1 MCECASS
8 DDRWRATV
16 FALFNDIQ
24 EARRNRIGGRFG
36 RYSFQ
41 PSSRCPARNTI
52 IYTSLE
58 GVHNLNEDL
67 FSQALQSRGLAA
79 ILRPK
84 SKNSVAVIRAGSM
97 EPEPKG
103 FLQRA
108 QGMAIKGTGALL
120 LLFIAYTCYHVALG
134 ALRAIGVWVG
144 SGILGAAAFFAWRML
159 KGSKK
164 E

>member
-1 MCECASS
+1 MHFMRAMHGWALVLLVSCHAHGALSFSPHFHSRLPLRNPYVPMAS
-8 DDRWRATV
+8 
-16 FALFNDIQ
+16 
-24 EARRNRIGGRFG
+24 AR
-36 RYSFQ
+36 
-41 PSSRCPARNTI
+41 T
-52 IYTSLE
+52 
-58 GVHNLNEDL
+58 
-67 FSQALQSRGLAA
+67 ALQSRGLAA

-120 LLFIAYTCYHVALG
+120 LLFIAYHVALG
-134 ALRAIGVWVG
+134 ALRTIGFWVG

>member
-1 MCECASS
+1 MP
-8 DDRWRATV
+8 TP
-16 FALFNDIQ
+16 
-24 EARRNRIGGRFG
+24 
-36 RYSFQ
+36 SFQ
-41 PSSRCPARNTI
+41 QYPVAGAKGRLSSVRA
-52 IYTSLE
+52 SLNQASASE
-58 GVHNLNEDL
+58 IMRAMRWALA
-67 FSQALQSRGLAA
+67 SAQTALQSRGLAA

-120 LLFIAYTCYHVALG
+120 LLFIAYHVALG
-134 ALRAIGVWVG
+134 ALRTIGFWVG

>member
-1 MCECASS
+1 MRAMRWALAS
-8 DDRWRATV
+8 AQT
-16 FALFNDIQ
+16 
-24 EARRNRIGGRFG
+24 
-36 RYSFQ
+36 
-41 PSSRCPARNTI
+41 
-52 IYTSLE
+52 
-58 GVHNLNEDL
+58 
-67 FSQALQSRGLAA
+67 ALQSRGLAA

-84 SKNSVAVIRAGSM
+84 SKNSVAAIRAGSM

-134 ALRAIGVWVG
+134 ALRTIGFWVG

>member
-1 MCECASS
+1 
-8 DDRWRATV
+8 
-16 FALFNDIQ
+16 
-24 EARRNRIGGRFG
+24 
-36 RYSFQ
+36 
-41 PSSRCPARNTI
+41 
-52 IYTSLE
+52 
-58 GVHNLNEDL
+58 
-67 FSQALQSRGLAA
+67 
-79 ILRPK
+79 
-84 SKNSVAVIRAGSM
+84 M

>member
-1 MCECASS
+1 MRAMRWALAS
-8 DDRWRATV
+8 AQT
-16 FALFNDIQ
+16 
-24 EARRNRIGGRFG
+24 
-36 RYSFQ
+36 
-41 PSSRCPARNTI
+41 
-52 IYTSLE
+52 
-58 GVHNLNEDL
+58 
-67 FSQALQSRGLAA
+67 ALQSRGLAA

-134 ALRAIGVWVG
+134 ALRTIGFWVG